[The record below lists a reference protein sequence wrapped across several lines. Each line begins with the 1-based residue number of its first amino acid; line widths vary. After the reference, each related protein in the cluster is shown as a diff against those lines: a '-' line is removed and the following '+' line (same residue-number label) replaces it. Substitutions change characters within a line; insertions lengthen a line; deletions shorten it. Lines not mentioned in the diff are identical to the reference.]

1 MQFPHTSLAHEL
13 LPMRPEPNLARDRFL
28 YWLEI
33 PTRWNDNDMYGHVN
47 NAMFYEWFDSL
58 VNQYL
63 ILEGGHEPVT
73 AVAIAVC
80 AESQCRFFREVAFPQ
95 SVEGGLRV
103 VHLGRSSVRY
113 EIALFLADNEEPVA
127 AGYFVHVFVDRGT
140 RRPIPMP
147 ATIRRALEQLRL
159 PTSG

>member
-1 MQFPHTSLAHEL
+1 
-13 LPMRPEPNLARDRFL
+13 MRPDPSQARDRFL

-58 VNQYL
+58 VNHYL
-63 ILEGGHEPVT
+63 IREGGHQPIEG
-73 AVAIAVC
+73 AAIAVC
-80 AESQCRFFREVAFPQ
+80 AESQCRFYREVAFPQ

-103 VHLGRSSVRY
+103 AHLGRSSVRY
-113 EIALFLADNEEPVA
+113 EIALFLAGIDEPVA

-140 RRPIPMP
+140 RRPIPIP
-147 ATIRRALEQLRL
+147 STIRQALEQLRL
-159 PTSG
+159 TDNG